1 MVSEVSAMT
10 DEPRA
15 ALLVVDIQKDFCAGG
30 ALAAPGGVE
39 IIPAVNRHVADASS
53 RGIPVYATRDWH
65 PPRTSHFKEYGGE
78 WPPHCVQGT
87 AGAQFHPDLRLP
99 PDAIIVNKGD
109 DPVRHGYSAFDGHT
123 SDGKALLDDLR
134 DRRITRVYVAGI
146 ATDYCVRE
154 SALDALKAGLEV
166 RVLPDAIAGIDV
178 RPGDAQRALDEISAA
193 GAQIV
198 PSLDAERV

>member
-1 MVSEVSAMT
+1 MME
-10 DEPRA
+10 EPRA

-30 ALAAPGGVE
+30 ALAAPGGAE

-65 PPRTSHFKEYGGE
+65 PAITGHFKEYGGD
-78 WPPHCVQGT
+78 WPPHCVQET
-87 AGAQFHPDLRLP
+87 AGAQFHPDLKLP
-99 PDAIIVNKGD
+99 PDAIVVNKGD
-109 DPVRHGYSAFDGHT
+109 DPQRHGYSAFEGHT
-123 SDGKALLDDLR
+123 SDGKPLLDDLR
-134 DRRITRVYVAGI
+134 DRQITRVYLAGI

-154 SALDALKAGLEV
+154 SALDALRAGLEV
-166 RVLPDAIAGIDV
+166 RVLPDAIAGIDA

-198 PSLDAERV
+198 PTLEGERV

>member
-10 DEPRA
+10 DELKA

-39 IIPAVNRHVADASS
+39 IIPAVNRHVADAST
-53 RGIPVYATRDWH
+53 RGMPVYATRDWH
-65 PPRTSHFKEYGGE
+65 PVRTTHFTEYGGN

-87 AGAQFHPDLRLP
+87 AGAQFHPALQLP

-109 DPVRHGYSAFDGHT
+109 DPQRHGYSAFEGHT
-123 SDGKALLDDLR
+123 SEGKTLLEDLR
-134 DRRITRVYVAGI
+134 ARHITRVYVAGI
-146 ATDYCVRE
+146 ATDYCVRQ
-154 SALDALKAGLEV
+154 SALDALRAGLEV

-193 GAQIV
+193 GAELV
-198 PSLDAERV
+198 PTLDAERV

>member
-1 MVSEVSAMT
+1 MVPEGRPVTKTGTS
-10 DEPRA
+10 

-30 ALAAPGGVE
+30 ALAAPGGDE
-39 IIPAVNRHVADASS
+39 IIPAVNRHIADARS
-53 RGIPVYATRDWH
+53 RDMPVYATRDWH
-65 PPRTSHFKEYGGE
+65 PPATSHFKEYGGV

-87 AGAQFHPDLRLP
+87 QGAQFHRNLKLP
-99 PDAIIVNKGD
+99 PDAIVVNKGV
-109 DPVRHGYSAFDGHT
+109 DPERHGYSAFEGHT
-123 SDGKALLDDLR
+123 SVGKALLDDLR
-134 DRRITRVYVAGI
+134 DRHITRVYLTGI

-166 RVLPDAIAGIDV
+166 RVVADAIAGIDA

-198 PSLDAERV
+198 DDLDS

>member
-1 MVSEVSAMT
+1 MVPENSALT
-10 DEPRA
+10 DKRES

-30 ALAAPGGVE
+30 ALAAPGGAD
-39 IIPAVNRHVADASS
+39 IIPAVNRHVADA
-53 RGIPVYATRDWH
+53 RARAMPVYATRDWH
-65 PPRTSHFKEYGGE
+65 PPKTSHFKEYGGV

-87 AGAQFHPDLRLP
+87 PGAEFHSDLKLP
-99 PDAIIVNKGD
+99 PDAIVVNKGD
-109 DPVRHGYSAFDGHT
+109 DPHRHGYSAFDGHT
-123 SDGKALLDDLR
+123 SAGKALLDDLR
-134 DRRITRVYVAGI
+134 DRHVTRVYLTGI

-166 RVLPDAIAGIDV
+166 RVLADGIAGIDA

-198 PSLDAERV
+198 QDLDP

>member
-1 MVSEVSAMT
+1 MT
-10 DEPRA
+10 DELKA

-39 IIPAVNRHVADASS
+39 IIPAVNRHVADAST
-53 RGIPVYATRDWH
+53 RGMPVYATRDWH
-65 PPRTSHFKEYGGE
+65 PVRTTHFTEYGGN

-87 AGAQFHPDLRLP
+87 AGAQFHPALKLP

-109 DPVRHGYSAFDGHT
+109 DPQRHGYSAFEGHT
-123 SDGKALLDDLR
+123 SEGKTLLEDLR
-134 DRRITRVYVAGI
+134 ARHITRVYIAGI
-146 ATDYCVRE
+146 ATDYCVRQ
-154 SALDALKAGLEV
+154 SALDALRAGLEV

-193 GAQIV
+193 GAELV
-198 PSLDAERV
+198 PTLDAERV

>member
-10 DEPRA
+10 DELKA

-39 IIPAVNRHVADASS
+39 IIPAVNRHVADAGA
-53 RGIPVYATRDWH
+53 RGMPVYATRDWH
-65 PPRTSHFKEYGGE
+65 PVRTTHFTEYGGN

-87 AGAQFHPDLRLP
+87 AGAQFHPALQLP

-109 DPVRHGYSAFDGHT
+109 DPQRHGYSAFEGHT
-123 SDGKALLDDLR
+123 SEGKTLLEDLR
-134 DRRITRVYVAGI
+134 ARHITRVYVAGI
-146 ATDYCVRE
+146 ATDYCVRQ
-154 SALDALKAGLEV
+154 SALDALRAGLEV

-193 GAQIV
+193 GAELV
-198 PSLDAERV
+198 PTLDAERV

>member
-1 MVSEVSAMT
+1 MVSEISAMT

-39 IIPAVNRHVADASS
+39 IIPAVNRHVATAIT
-53 RGIPVYATRDWH
+53 RGMPVYATRDWH
-65 PPRTSHFKEYGGE
+65 PVRTTHFKDYGGN

-87 AGAQFHPDLRLP
+87 AGAQFHPALKLP
-99 PDAIIVNKGD
+99 PEAIIVNKGD
-109 DPVRHGYSAFDGHT
+109 DPERHGYSAFEGHT
-123 SDGKALLDDLR
+123 SEGKTLLDDLR
-134 DRRITRVYVAGI
+134 DRHITRVYVAGI
-146 ATDYCVRE
+146 ATDYCVRQ
-154 SALDALKAGLEV
+154 SALDALRAGLEV

-193 GAQIV
+193 GAELV
-198 PSLDAERV
+198 PTLDAERV

>member
-1 MVSEVSAMT
+1 MVSEISAMT

-15 ALLVVDIQKDFCAGG
+15 ALLVVDVQKDFCAGG

-39 IIPAVNRHVADASS
+39 IIPAVNRHVAAAST
-53 RGIPVYATRDWH
+53 RGMPVYATRDWH
-65 PPRTSHFKEYGGE
+65 PVRTTHFKEYGGN

-87 AGAQFHPDLRLP
+87 AGAQFHPTLKLP

-109 DPVRHGYSAFDGHT
+109 DPERHGYSAFEGHT
-123 SDGKALLDDLR
+123 SEGKTLLDDLR
-134 DRRITRVYVAGI
+134 DRHITRVYVAGI
-146 ATDYCVRE
+146 ATDYCVRQ
-154 SALDALKAGLEV
+154 SALDALRAGLEV

-193 GAQIV
+193 GAELV
-198 PSLDAERV
+198 PTLDAERV

>member
-1 MVSEVSAMT
+1 MT

-39 IIPAVNRHVADASS
+39 IIPAVNRHVAAAST
-53 RGIPVYATRDWH
+53 RGMPVYATRDWH
-65 PPRTSHFKEYGGE
+65 PVRTTHFKEYGGN

-87 AGAQFHPDLRLP
+87 AGAQFHPALKLP
-99 PDAIIVNKGD
+99 PEAIIVNKGD
-109 DPVRHGYSAFDGHT
+109 DPERHGYSAFEGHT
-123 SDGKALLDDLR
+123 SEGKTLLDDLR
-134 DRRITRVYVAGI
+134 DRHITRVYVAGI
-146 ATDYCVRE
+146 ATDYCVRQ
-154 SALDALKAGLEV
+154 SALDALRAGLEV

-193 GAQIV
+193 GAELV
-198 PSLDAERV
+198 PTLDAERV

>member
-1 MVSEVSAMT
+1 MVPEGSVVTKSGES
-10 DEPRA
+10 

-30 ALAAPGGVE
+30 ALAAPGGDE
-39 IIPAVNRHVADASS
+39 IIPAVNRHLANA
-53 RGIPVYATRDWH
+53 RGREIAVYATRDWH
-65 PPRTSHFKEYGGE
+65 PEQTSHFKEYGGA

-87 AGAQFHPDLRLP
+87 RGAQFHPDLKLP

-109 DPVRHGYSAFDGHT
+109 DPQRHGYSAFEGHT
-123 SDGKALLDDLR
+123 SDGKPLLDDLR
-134 DRRITRVYVAGI
+134 DRRITRVYVMGI

-154 SALDALKAGLEV
+154 SALDALRAGLEV
-166 RVLPDAIAGIDV
+166 RVLADAIAGIDA

-198 PSLDAERV
+198 HDLDP